1 MRGKSTSEGNTH
13 SIFHV
18 PSNFNPSHLITATQ
32 SAAISVTHIPSEPGA
47 RILTTASFPR
57 PHHPHSRHTLNQH
70 CSYCSKPV
78 ITARAIPADQSA
90 FRLHEE
96 QDLLPTV
103 GYSIPLHLSKEVAQ
117 HQGLQLGVRSVRS
130 LGYRASRAPTTGS
143 ELTHSSNLRKLLTGT
158 QLTQH
163 PQDFCRKP
171 KIRRTLTKSSVD
183 NPSFTSSTSPISSH
197 DLGYFTLVPPP
208 SRTLLPVT

>member
-78 ITARAIPADQSA
+78 ITARVIPADQSA

-117 HQGLQLGVRSVRS
+117 RTRKSIKDYSLVSEAYDHWAIVRRVR
-130 LGYRASRAPTTGS
+130 LRRD
-143 ELTHSSNLRKLLTGT
+143 LSSHT
-158 QLTQH
+158 
-163 PQDFCRKP
+163 
-171 KIRRTLTKSSVD
+171 RRTCGNCSLVLNSL
-183 NPSFTSSTSPISSH
+183 NILRISAESQRFVGH
-197 DLGYFTLVPPP
+197 
-208 SRTLLPVT
+208 